1 MEHILGYNVD
11 CPVTQAS
18 LEFHQNP
25 EKFKQTSDDK
35 DAIKKAV
42 MAPRGHSKTVSWTI
56 SPTLWRA
63 FGEKGKQIIISSA
76 SNGQSKDILELV
88 KRIIMRNEALQHL
101 EPSPENLERLGEH
114 SDINRGEDSW
124 AAQSITTTTDVQIK
138 VKTFGSSIRSKHVD
152 YVFLDDVLQDEGQG
166 TRNVEQE
173 KDTFYNVVSPIIENK
188 DGILQIVGT
197 PMSHN
202 DLLMELMDKDSYSTN
217 YYQAYNEETR
227 EPLWNSNWTYESLME
242 KKNEVGPARFAREYM
257 CVEEGTPIQ
266 MEHGLRK
273 IENIEKGE
281 KVLTHEGNYK
291 QVLNTFDNGKKDV
304 LKIKTPGYSDSMGL
318 THNHPVRTTEGWK
331 NVEEL
336 TENDY
341 LVSPRIYGGETMDKD
356 ILRLYGWYVAEGS
369 IGANGRAV
377 RLCTNSAESDKVAEI
392 VRNAGYKPKFYG
404 GKTEKVEPITINS
417 KDLATELEKRFGRA
431 KDKKVW
437 SKIHDLDLEHQKI
450 FLKAYLNGD
459 GHNPK
464 EGVYSSRS
472 VVRNVSESMARIAT
486 ALGWTV
492 TRDYDN
498 EGTDFKYEGR
508 ECEGAD
514 YHRVRYYQNPRR
526 AQITDD
532 YIAYPVDS
540 IEEGGTVQTHNLE
553 VEDDNSYHL
562 PMFAVHNCNPMSVEE
577 QFFSEQDCIKPN
589 LDDTHFKPNTYQQP
603 YNDWSYYVSVDIAMS
618 DKAGADYTVFTVIG
632 VPKEGEQKHI
642 VDIVREKGMSPRTI
656 ADKLEQMD
664 SKYGFSRGLVEKN
677 SIGEGVAKEI
687 QLRDSLSGRIKFFD
701 TTRTTRPK
709 ILSNLQ
715 AALHR
720 GELTLPSNSYREG
733 ETLIDELS
741 AFHMNS
747 RGKLEGKGHDDT
759 VMSLAIGY
767 ELIGNN
773 SVASATIIGGD
784 DEDNDN
790 DDSVEDGIASV
801 EDASSLAEVEE
812 KADVKLGIV

>member
-1 MEHILGYNVD
+1 MFDPAQEERTWQDIKDSCGIDDKDQINYLGKRNFSFFMEHILGYNID

-25 EKFKQTSDDK
+25 EEFKKTSDDK

-101 EPSPENLERLGEH
+101 EPSPENLEKLGNH

-202 DLLMELMDKDSYSTN
+202 DLLMELMEKDSYSTN
-217 YYQAYNEETR
+217 YYQAYNEDTR
-227 EPLWNSNWTYESLME
+227 EPLWNTNWTYESLME

-257 CVEEGTPIQ
+257 C
-266 MEHGLRK
+266 
-273 IENIEKGE
+273 
-281 KVLTHEGNYK
+281 
-291 QVLNTFDNGKKDV
+291 
-304 LKIKTPGYSDSMGL
+304 
-318 THNHPVRTTEGWK
+318 
-331 NVEEL
+331 
-336 TENDY
+336 
-341 LVSPRIYGGETMDKD
+341 
-356 ILRLYGWYVAEGS
+356 
-369 IGANGRAV
+369 
-377 RLCTNSAESDKVAEI
+377 
-392 VRNAGYKPKFYG
+392 
-404 GKTEKVEPITINS
+404 
-417 KDLATELEKRFGRA
+417 
-431 KDKKVW
+431 
-437 SKIHDLDLEHQKI
+437 
-450 FLKAYLNGD
+450 
-459 GHNPK
+459 
-464 EGVYSSRS
+464 
-472 VVRNVSESMARIAT
+472 
-486 ALGWTV
+486 
-492 TRDYDN
+492 
-498 EGTDFKYEGR
+498 
-508 ECEGAD
+508 
-514 YHRVRYYQNPRR
+514 
-526 AQITDD
+526 
-532 YIAYPVDS
+532 
-540 IEEGGTVQTHNLE
+540 
-553 VEDDNSYHL
+553 
-562 PMFAVHNCNPMSVEE
+562 NPMSVEE
-577 QFFSEQDCIKPN
+577 QFFSEQECIKPN
-589 LDDTHFKPNTYQQP
+589 LDDTHFKPNTYQEP
-603 YNDWSYYVSVDIAMS
+603 YNDWSYYVSVDVAMS
-618 DKAGADYTVFTVIG
+618 DKAGADYSVFTVIG

-642 VDIVREKGMSPRTI
+642 VDVVREKGMSPRTI
-656 ADKLEQMD
+656 ADKIERLD
-664 SKYGFSRGLVEKN
+664 DKYGFSRGLVEKN

-687 QLRDSLSGRIKFFD
+687 ELRDQLAGRIKFFD

-720 GELTLPSNSYREG
+720 GELTLPSNNYRVG

-741 AFHMNS
+741 AFHMDS
-747 RGKLEGKGHDDT
+747 RGKLKGKGHDDT

-767 ELIGNN
+767 ELVGNN
-773 SVASATIIGGD
+773 AVASATIIGAEGEISDNEAENVGGD
-784 DEDNDN
+784 GSVSSSL
-790 DDSVEDGIASV
+790 DSVE
-801 EDASSLAEVEE
+801 EE
-812 KADVKLGIV
+812 ADVKLGII